1 MTGTELTAV
10 SLFAGIGGIDRAL
23 ELAGIR
29 VVAAVEIDKECR
41 GVLAR
46 KFPGVLL
53 FEDVREV
60 TGDQL
65 IAAGFVPGRGVLA
78 GGWPCTGNSVAGRR
92 EGLGDP
98 RSGLWR
104 HVVRLL
110 AETRP
115 AWFLG
120 ENVPGLLSVNG
131 GADIAIVRNDLAQ
144 LGYWWAE
151 RILDAQ
157 HFGVAQRRARLFF
170 VGCLGD
176 RAAPVEVLLEP
187 EGGEGNPAAGE
198 AAGTDVAGTLGSRVG
213 GSRSTDLDGHGAYVA
228 STLQSGSSGRGYRID
243 AESAAGGHLIPLD
256 LAQLTSA
263 ENRSNPQPGDPM
275 ATLAAAGRPAVAYAI
290 QDGRGMDKA
299 QNGVGVSSPGEPS
312 YSLDT
317 TGAQSVAYATP
328 LALRGRDGG
337 SMAEAGQPG
346 DPMFTLRT
354 PGGGSSHPMV
364 SYALTSR
371 NDRNDRNDR
380 EDNYVLEDSHRV
392 PRMSPPL
399 TSEGHDASEDGTG
412 RQALIPMA
420 FSPNTGGDVRLGYAR
435 EAPALNTSQPAGVQS
450 GAAVRRLTPRE
461 RERLQG
467 FPETTKALRIEVWQC
482 SEHPKNHAHAVARNP
497 RSQKSACAAGALGSS
512 DPVRPAGSHSE
523 CSHPDPALPVAVSV
537 HIDCEAKTAEIR
549 SPDGRYW
556 FVNGA
561 VPNDPSPLAALFD
574 LSARVHALTPHER
587 EQAISTGRAA
597 SPPSPVPSTH
607 QPSGAI
613 CVPVCGLE
621 ISAAASGAHKSG
633 HAGTSHSTSTTS
645 QAGRTTQPSGL
656 TWATLCCS
664 ALSAIGSL
672 ILLPTPETTSYA
684 VELTATAGWTRW
696 RLEDGREVEQSDAAR
711 DRQTGNSVAVP
722 CVEWITRRI
731 VAADAAL
738 DGAA

>member
-213 GSRSTDLDGHGAYVA
+213 GSRSTDLDGHGAYV
-228 STLQSGSSGRGYRID
+228 TSSIQGGGRRGHRID
-243 AESAAGGHLIPLD
+243 AEGAAGGQLIPLD
-256 LAQLTSA
+256 LA
-263 ENRSNPQPGDPM
+263 
-275 ATLAAAGRPAVAYAI
+275 
-290 QDGRGMDKA
+290 
-299 QNGVGVSSPGEPS
+299 
-312 YSLDT
+312 
-317 TGAQSVAYATP
+317 
-328 LALRGRDGG
+328 
-337 SMAEAGQPG
+337 
-346 DPMFTLRT
+346 
-354 PGGGSSHPMV
+354 H
-364 SYALTSR
+364 
-371 NDRNDRNDR
+371 
-380 EDNYVLEDSHRV
+380 
-392 PRMSPPL
+392 
-399 TSEGHDASEDGTG
+399 
-412 RQALIPMA
+412 IPMA

>member
-213 GSRSTDLDGHGAYVA
+213 GSRSTDLDGHGAYV
-228 STLQSGSSGRGYRID
+228 TSSIQGGGRRGHRID
-243 AESAAGGHLIPLD
+243 AEGAAGGQLIPLD
-256 LAQLTSA
+256 L
-263 ENRSNPQPGDPM
+263 
-275 ATLAAAGRPAVAYAI
+275 
-290 QDGRGMDKA
+290 
-299 QNGVGVSSPGEPS
+299 
-312 YSLDT
+312 
-317 TGAQSVAYATP
+317 
-328 LALRGRDGG
+328 
-337 SMAEAGQPG
+337 
-346 DPMFTLRT
+346 
-354 PGGGSSHPMV
+354 
-364 SYALTSR
+364 
-371 NDRNDRNDR
+371 
-380 EDNYVLEDSHRV
+380 
-392 PRMSPPL
+392 
-399 TSEGHDASEDGTG
+399 
-412 RQALIPMA
+412 ALIPMA